1 MQNSS
6 QQNQLNNDHSSGIQN
21 IHRGGHELLDMHEA
35 LSSIIGLLDQFVIY
49 RSLAK
54 DNELLTILNRQ
65 YNFILAHYNLTVEC
79 FISGEKPSHDTTMYA
94 MPETAIQITYGL
106 TPSQPK
112 KPVQSVTEIKD
123 EQISGF
129 MLGALKTNASLLTM
143 ITAEV
148 NNPVVRRV
156 VAAQVENY
164 TEMAYEVFLY
174 QNKHKYYQVAMLEN
188 SDGQQMLHSYAQA
201 TAQPQVPIQ

>member
-1 MQNSS
+1 MQN
-6 QQNQLNNDHSSGIQN
+6 QQLNNNQSQSSGLQN
-21 IHRGGHELLDMHEA
+21 INRGGHELLDMHEA
-35 LSSIIGLLDQFVIY
+35 LSSTIGLLDQFVIY

-65 YNFILAHYNLTVEC
+65 YNFIQSHYNLTVEC
-79 FISGEKPSHDTTMYA
+79 FISGNKPSHDTTMYA
-94 MPETAIQITYGL
+94 MPETAIQVTYGL

-112 KPVQSVTEIKD
+112 KPVQSVSEIKD

-143 ITAEV
+143 IAAEV
-148 NNPVVRRV
+148 NNPAVRRV
-156 VAAQVENY
+156 VAAQIENY

-174 QNKHKYYQVAMLEN
+174 QNKHKYYQVALLDN
-188 SDGQQMLHSYAQA
+188 SDAQQMLHAYAPA
-201 TAQPQVPIQ
+201 TAQPQIPIQ

>member
-1 MQNSS
+1 MQNQS
-6 QQNQLNNDHSSGIQN
+6 QQSQMNNQSSGIQN
-21 IHRGGHELLDMHEA
+21 MNRGGHELLDMHEA
-35 LSSIIGLLDQFVIY
+35 LSSIIGILDQFVIY

-54 DNELLTILNRQ
+54 DNELQAILNRQ
-65 YNFILAHYNLTVEC
+65 YNFILSHYNLTVES
-79 FISGEKPSHDTTMYA
+79 FTTGNKPSHDTTMYT
-94 MPETAIQITYGL
+94 MPETVNQITYGL

-112 KPVQSVTEIKD
+112 KPIQSVAEIKD

-143 ITAEV
+143 IAAEV

-174 QNKHKYYQVAMLEN
+174 QNKHRYYQVAQLDN
-188 SDGQQMLHSYAQA
+188 SDAQQMLHAYGTAS
-201 TAQPQVPIQ
+201 AQPQIPIQ